1 MASSTQTVISKL
13 KILCVSS
20 PRLYFNYW
28 RINVYSST
36 CLRDFYGKNFSQKK
50 WINVQ
55 TAPINIVSKNLFE
68 NFDFFYEKC
77 NFCIKNVI
85 INFSR
90 MKSIHVLMW
99 VSSPWPMWCT
109 LWCMAGEWGHWSTS
123 WLITC
128 GPRVSSLPAES
139 NNGQFCF
146 LSSN

>member
-50 WINVQ
+50 WIHIQN
-55 TAPINIVSKNLFE
+55 APINIVSKNLFE
-68 NFDFFYEKC
+68 KFAFFMR
-77 NFCIKNVI
+77 NVITVKKTII

-99 VSSPWPMWCT
+99 ASSPWPMWCT
-109 LWCMAGEWGHWSTS
+109 LWCMAGEWGHVLVYFLADNVWSKS
-123 WLITC
+123 KLSPRRVKQWSVLLLI
-128 GPRVSSLPAES
+128 L
-139 NNGQFCF
+139 
-146 LSSN
+146 